1 MLPKISEK
9 LANTSIPVV
18 FNQKFNR
25 WRFIF
30 CSLGHLRE
38 LETRFVGMT
47 TIIKSSLVNKTFQSY
62 NIDIVAMNIIELDT
76 DTHITSII

>member
-25 WRFIF
+25 WRFILLQPWTF
-30 CSLGHLRE
+30 TRAGDKVCRNDNYKE
-38 LETRFVGMT
+38 LFS
-47 TIIKSSLVNKTFQSY
+47 KQ
-62 NIDIVAMNIIELDT
+62 NI
-76 DTHITSII
+76 SILQH